1 VSLKDLSDSLDE
13 KPKFGVNL
21 KEFDM
26 NLQIKDVVQYKMM
39 TTEFPDSFIDNI
51 NKHID
56 ENIIPN
62 NIDHSDKLVG
72 QINRNEKSKQLTFP
86 LEDKFGIDFKNNIS
100 GIASNLIQNPIGY
113 NKPMI
118 ADCFEAWTVHSYEGD
133 YNPMHSHGVRT
144 QAGLSMI
151 FYLKVPE
158 CIKEQPVSKNNS
170 LYNASG
176 NINGYTG
183 LISSTNT
190 NEDLNR
196 LKLNGQHYVKPVK
209 GLLMLF
215 PSWLQHCVMPFFGEG
230 ERRTMSANFNL
241 VEKKN

>member
-1 VSLKDLSDSLDE
+1 MSLKDLSDSLDE
-13 KPKFGVNL
+13 KPAG
-21 KEFDM
+21 FDM

-133 YNPMHSHGVRT
+133 YNPMHSHGVQT

-151 FYLKVPE
+151 LYLKVPE
-158 CIKEQPVSKNNS
+158 CISEKPEPLTNGLQ
-170 LYNASG
+170 YASG
-176 NINGYTG
+176 AIDGYTG
-183 LISSTNT
+183 LISSTNSS
-190 NEDLNR
+190 EDLNR
-196 LKLNGQHYVKPVK
+196 LKLNGQHYVKPKK
-209 GLLMLF
+209 GLLLLF

-241 VEKKN
+241 VDIKN

>member
-1 VSLKDLSDSLDE
+1 MSLKDLSDSLDE

-133 YNPMHSHGVRT
+133 YNPMHSHGVQT

-151 FYLKVPE
+151 LYLKVPE
-158 CIKEQPVSKNNS
+158 CISEKPEPLTNGLQ
-170 LYNASG
+170 YASG
-176 NINGYTG
+176 AIDGYTG
-183 LISSTNT
+183 LISSTNSS
-190 NEDLNR
+190 EDLNR
-196 LKLNGQHYVKPVK
+196 LKLNAQHYVKPKK
-209 GLLMLF
+209 GLCLLF

-241 VEKKN
+241 VDKKN

>member
-1 VSLKDLSDSLDE
+1 MSLKDLSDSLDE
-13 KPKFGVNL
+13 KPWSLN
-21 KEFDM
+21 D
-26 NLQIKDVVQYKMM
+26 LQIKDIVQYKMM
-39 TTEFPDSFIDNI
+39 TAQFPDSFVDNI

-62 NIDHSDKLVG
+62 NVDHSHTLVG

-86 LEDKFGIDFKNNIS
+86 LEDKFGKDFKNNIN
-100 GIASNLIQNPIGY
+100 GIASNLIQNPAGY

-133 YNPMHSHGVRT
+133 YNPLHAHGVHT
-144 QAGLSMI
+144 NAGLSMI

-158 CIKEQPVSKNNS
+158 CISEKPEANDD
-170 LYNASG
+170 LLHYASG
-176 NINGYTG
+176 SIDGYTG

-190 NEDLNR
+190 NEDLYR
-196 LKLNGQHYVKPVK
+196 LKLNGQHYVKPKK
-209 GLLMLF
+209 GLLLLF